1 LHLSVAQHAIL
12 LCKSYFVCPAPF
24 GIVAQPPSV
33 IVVKPRKSD
42 LKSIIKRNFNPKVC
56 GFPEA
61 CFGVS
66 KRLQL
71 SSSLG
76 MEDAPQL
83 AAGFFTE
90 KGKKYARVANVNLI
104 NVKAA
109 GAQYC

>member
-1 LHLSVAQHAIL
+1 
-12 LCKSYFVCPAPF
+12 
-24 GIVAQPPSV
+24 
-33 IVVKPRKSD
+33 
-42 LKSIIKRNFNPKVC
+42 
-56 GFPEA
+56 
-61 CFGVS
+61 
-66 KRLQL
+66 
-71 SSSLG
+71 